1 MPDYILIR
9 IEIVAEYFVIAIVLL
24 RSIWAVYNYR
34 KEVKESE
41 RKQETGTR

>member
-1 MPDYILIR
+1 MPDAILIR
-9 IEIVAEYFVIAIVLL
+9 IETVAEYVLIVLVL
-24 RSIWAVYNYR
+24 ARSVWALYNYR